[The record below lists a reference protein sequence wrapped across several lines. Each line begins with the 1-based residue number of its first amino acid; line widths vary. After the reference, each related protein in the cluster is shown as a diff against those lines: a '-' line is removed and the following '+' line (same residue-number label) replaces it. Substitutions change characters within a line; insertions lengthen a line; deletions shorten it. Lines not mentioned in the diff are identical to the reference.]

1 MPDGSQLPL
10 SAPVLPDA
18 GDALDRCKQAFD
30 ARRNF
35 TTTWERQRKLF
46 LPDTAPFMSTNTTQG
61 QRDRETTVDTYP
73 QYAARVHATFLFGSI
88 VNGDGDWFKCVAHGH
103 DGAKDPG
110 VLAWADE
117 YRRAGAE
124 ILMDPSVGFIEQY
137 FAMLQER
144 TVYGNGCLYGGDRP
158 GALPIVRCNPM
169 RDTAWEAGGGHDPDD
184 FWWRQSLSAAEWAK
198 KFPNRMLGDK
208 LTSALETPAGRSRPF
223 TFVHATMENPD
234 WKPALID
241 QQPRH
246 RRYLSLWLNEEDRCL
261 VNAAWINS
269 NAYTAFRCTRRAA
282 ENYGRGGADEAMEE
296 AQMAQRVRVAVI
308 RGVEK
313 ATDPLMLLP
322 DDGVMTP
329 PTNEPE
335 GAIVVRAD
343 LMGRQG
349 DPIRYLKHDGRPDI
363 GQQFLRDGCYAAIDR
378 AFSRDLMT
386 LPREPRMLDSQI
398 IGLQEEQSRGVVPI
412 IAPLFAPT
420 ARFIGRILDVAQ
432 RQGRLPRPPRAAEG
446 LQLSIQFRNPL
457 ERASRL
463 AEVRAFMQALSI
475 LMQAVQVDPGA
486 RHALKVV
493 DGVQYCARILGVPDK
508 LIASAKELKELLAAD
523 AKAAMQKQGMEGA
536 LDATTAAKNLGNAAR
551 GFVQPEQLAEAA

>member
-1 MPDGSQLPL
+1 MPDGSQLSL
-10 SAPVLPDA
+10 SAPVVPDA
-18 GDALDRCKQAFD
+18 GEAIDRCQQAFD

-35 TTTWERQRKLF
+35 TATWERQRKLF
-46 LPDTAPFMSTNTTQG
+46 LPDSAPFWSSNMTQG

-88 VNGDGDWFKCVAHGH
+88 VNGDGDWFKCVPHGH
-103 DGAKDPG
+103 AGATDPA
-110 VLAWADE
+110 VIAWADE
-117 YRRAGAE
+117 YRRVGAE

-158 GALPIVRCNPM
+158 GALPIVRCAPM
-169 RDTAWEAGGGHDPDD
+169 RDVAWEAGGGHEPDD
-184 FWWRQSLSAAEWAK
+184 FWWKQSLSAAEWAK
-198 KFPNRMLGDK
+198 KFPGKMLGAR
-208 LTSALETPAGRSRPF
+208 LTQALETTAGRAQPF
-223 TFVHATMENPD
+223 TFIHALIENPE
-234 WKPALID
+234 WKPALVD

-246 RRYLSLWLNEEDRCL
+246 RRFLSLWLNESERCL
-261 VNAAWINS
+261 VRASWLTS
-269 NAYTAFRCTRRAA
+269 DPYTAFRCTRRAN
-282 ENYGRGGADEAMEE
+282 ENYGRGGADEALEE
-296 AQMAQRVRVAVI
+296 AQMAQRVRVGII
-308 RGVEK
+308 RATEK

-349 DPIRYLKHDGRPDI
+349 DPVRYLKHEGRPDI
-363 GQQFLRDGCYAAIDR
+363 GQQFLQSSVYAAIDR

-398 IGLQEEQSRGVVPI
+398 IGLQEEQSRGVVPV

-420 ARFIGRILDVAQ
+420 GRFIGRIFDIAQ
-432 RQGRLPRPPRAAEG
+432 RQGLLPRPPREADG

-463 AEVRAFMQALSI
+463 AEVRAFMQA
-475 LMQAVQVDPGA
+475 QAVQVDPGA

-508 LIASAKELKELLAAD
+508 LIASAKEVKALLDAD
-523 AKAAMQKQGMEGA
+523 AKAAMQQQGMESA
-536 LDATTAAKNLGNAAR
+536 LDGTTALKNIGHAAR
-551 GFVQPEQLAEAA
+551 GFVQPEELAEAA